1 MAEANQAASFLKNAN
16 FDWIVPAAAVSV
28 VFVMLVPMPSF
39 LLDLLLAMSIT
50 ASVIVLLSAVYILR
64 PVQFSVFPSLLLLL
78 TLFRLALNLASSRR
92 ILLHGNEGTAA
103 AGNVIAAF
111 GQFVVGGNYV
121 VGFVL
126 FIALI
131 AIQFL
136 VVSHGAVRTAEVTA
150 RFTLDAMPGK
160 QMAID
165 ADLNA
170 GLIDEHQAR
179 ARRESVARE
188 AEFYGAMDGAAR
200 FSQRDSLATI
210 LLTAINI
217 VAGFLI
223 GVFQLDIPFRDALKT
238 YTVLTVGDGLVTMIP
253 SLLVSIAGGLVV
265 TRASSNRSLGGDL
278 GQQLFAQ
285 PRVLWIAGA
294 AMFAMGLIPGM
305 PKFSFFLMVAV
316 LWIDGVAPAKTACR
330 RRSSKHPPSPP
341 PEPTSPEPSSPTR
354 STPCSRS
361 TISRSKSATPW
372 SPWSMPIRAAS
383 CCPASAPCANIWPA
397 SLASSFPASTSRT
410 TCASSRASTSSR
422 CAASRSPAGRC
433 RKTRILA
440 ISSDP
445 EPPRLPGI
453 ETREPAFG
461 VPARWIAPE
470 LREQAIAAGYS
481 VVDQTSVLATHIS
494 ELIRQYAHELLT
506 RAETKRLLERL
517 NDSHPKLLD
526 ELVPKLMT
534 LGEVQRVLQQ
544 LLREQVSIRDL
555 GTILETLVEA
565 AAINKNLV
573 ALVEACRQ
581 ALGRSLIKPLLDE
594 QGALTVVTLDPRIEE
609 ELNQAFTPQMPA
621 SGSLALQPT
630 FVRRLLEALAQTGRR
645 KRRRGHSRHSL
656 LGQHALSSAPFAGA
670 VSSQNRR
677 HLARRNSRAH
687 SGAFHRKPQRM
698 TMTNH
703 STEVRHEESANQLRA
718 SHPRR
723 GSAQPHPH
731 GTDAAGALHRAP
743 HP

>member
-1 MAEANQAASFLKNAN
+1 MAEATKSASFFKTAN
-16 FDWIVPAAAVSV
+16 YDWIVPAAAVSI
-28 VFVMLVPMPSF
+28 VFVMLVPMPGF
-39 LLDLLLAMSIT
+39 LLDLLLSMSIT

-179 ARRESVARE
+179 ARREAVARE

-223 GVFQLDIPFRDALKT
+223 GVFQLDIPFHDALKT

-265 TRASSNRSLGGDL
+265 TRASSNKSLGGDL
-278 GQQLFAQ
+278 SQQLFAQ

-294 AMFAMGLIPGM
+294 AMLAMGMIPGM
-305 PKFSFFLMVAV
+305 PKFSFFLMFILLAAMAWR
-316 LWIDGVAPAKTACR
+316 LQKLPAPADPKAAANAAANKPGTIQSDSLEALLALDDLSLEVGYALVSLVDANQGGKLLPR
-330 RRSSKHPPSPP
+330 VRALRKH
-341 PEPTSPEPSSPTR
+341 
-354 STPCSRS
+354 
-361 TISRSKSATPW
+361 
-372 SPWSMPIRAAS
+372 
-383 CCPASAPCANIWPA
+383 
-397 SLASSFPASTSRT
+397 LASQLGFIIPSVHITDNLRLKPREYAISLRGVEVARWEMADN
-410 TCASSRASTSSR
+410 C
-422 CAASRSPAGRC
+422 
-433 RKTRILA
+433 ILA

-445 EPPRLPGI
+445 EPPRLPGV

-461 VPARWIAPE
+461 VAARWIAPE

-494 ELIRQYAHELLT
+494 EIIRQYAHELLT

-517 NDSHPKLLD
+517 NDSHPKLLE
-526 ELVPKLMT
+526 ELVPKLMS

-544 LLREQVSIRDL
+544 LLREQVSIRNL
-555 GTILETLVEA
+555 GAILETLVEA
-565 AAINKNLV
+565 AAINKNPV
-573 ALVEACRQ
+573 SLVEACRQ

-594 QGALTVVTLDPRIEE
+594 KGALRVVTLDPRIEE
-609 ELNQAFTPQMPA
+609 ELNQAFTPQMPS

-630 FVRRLLEALAQTGRR
+630 FIRRLLEALRKLVGENVDVATPVILCSVNTRFHLRR
-645 KRRRGHSRHSL
+645 LLEPFLPKIVVISHGEIPALTPVHSIGSL
-656 LGQHALSSAPFAGA
+656 NA
-670 VSSQNRR
+670 
-677 HLARRNSRAH
+677 
-687 SGAFHRKPQRM
+687 
-698 TMTNH
+698 
-703 STEVRHEESANQLRA
+703 
-718 SHPRR
+718 
-723 GSAQPHPH
+723 
-731 GTDAAGALHRAP
+731 
-743 HP
+743 